1 MSMVQEQT
9 FKNTQIDYA
18 RQYKLQEIAGASQEE
33 LVLHIYDF
41 AIQGCVRK
49 DEECVSKA
57 LAELIDSLN
66 FDYQEISVGLFRLY
80 EYMMRLV
87 KTGVFEQPLDLLR
100 KLRETWYEAITKR
113 KAA

>member
-1 MSMVQEQT
+1 MSMIQEQA
-9 FKNTQIDYA
+9 FESTQPKYA
-18 RQYKLQEIAGASQEE
+18 RQYKMQEIAGASQEE

-41 AIQGCVRK
+41 AIQSCIRK
-49 DEECVSKA
+49 DEEGVSKA

-87 KTGVFEQPLDLLR
+87 KSGVFEQPLDLLR
-100 KLRETWYEAITKR
+100 KLRETWHEAITKR
-113 KAA
+113 RAA